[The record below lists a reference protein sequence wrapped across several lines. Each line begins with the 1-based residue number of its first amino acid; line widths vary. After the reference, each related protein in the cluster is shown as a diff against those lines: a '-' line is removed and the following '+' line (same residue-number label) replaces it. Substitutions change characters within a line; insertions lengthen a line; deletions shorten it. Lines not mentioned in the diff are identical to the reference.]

1 MSKLP
6 EKFPEY
12 SIMYKTL
19 SKKIIELE
27 KIKNTQE
34 TDEIQLKI
42 QNYQNEL
49 NKIRKM
55 FPDGFLMINKLF
67 LKNAMLP
74 WFL

>member
-12 SIMYKTL
+12 SIMHKTL

-27 KIKNTQE
+27 KVKENTQKGE
-34 TDEIQLKI
+34 MHEIQLKI

-55 FPDGFLMINKLF
+55 FPDGFF
-67 LKNAMLP
+67 DD
-74 WFL
+74 

>member
-27 KIKNTQE
+27 KIKKNVHKSE
-34 TDEIQLKI
+34 MNEMQLKI

-49 NKIRKM
+49 NKIREM
-55 FPDGFLMINKLF
+55 FPDGFF
-67 LKNAMLP
+67 DD
-74 WFL
+74 

>member
-1 MSKLP
+1 MSELP

-19 SKKIIELE
+19 SKKITELE
-27 KIKNTQE
+27 KIKENTQE
-34 TDEIQLKI
+34 IDEIQLKI

-55 FPDGFLMINKLF
+55 FPDGFF
-67 LKNAMLP
+67 DD
-74 WFL
+74 

>member
-1 MSKLP
+1 MSELP

-42 QNYQNEL
+42 QNYQKEL
-49 NKIRKM
+49 NRIKTM
-55 FPDGFLMINKLF
+55 FPDGFFDDK
-67 LKNAMLP
+67 
-74 WFL
+74 

>member
-19 SKKIIELE
+19 SKKITELE
-27 KIKNTQE
+27 KIKGNMQKSE
-34 TDEIQLKI
+34 MHYIQLKI

-49 NKIRKM
+49 NRIKTM
-55 FPDGFLMINKLF
+55 FPDDFFGD
-67 LKNAMLP
+67 
-74 WFL
+74 

>member
-42 QNYQNEL
+42 QNYQKEL
-49 NKIRKM
+49 NRIKTM
-55 FPDGFLMINKLF
+55 FPDGFFDDK
-67 LKNAMLP
+67 
-74 WFL
+74 

>member
-27 KIKNTQE
+27 KIKNTKE
-34 TDEIQLKI
+34 SEMHDIQLKI

-49 NKIRKM
+49 NRIKTM
-55 FPDGFLMINKLF
+55 FPDGFF
-67 LKNAMLP
+67 DE
-74 WFL
+74 

>member
-19 SKKIIELE
+19 SKKIMELE
-27 KIKNTQE
+27 KIKGNTKE
-34 TDEIQLKI
+34 SEMYDIPLKI

-49 NKIRKM
+49 NRIKTM
-55 FPDGFLMINKLF
+55 FPDGFF
-67 LKNAMLP
+67 DE
-74 WFL
+74 

>member
-12 SIMYKTL
+12 SIMHKTL

-27 KIKNTQE
+27 KVKENTLE
-34 TDEIQLKI
+34 IDEIELKI

-55 FPDGFLMINKLF
+55 FPDGFF
-67 LKNAMLP
+67 DD
-74 WFL
+74 

>member
-49 NKIRKM
+49 NRIEKM
-55 FPDGFLMINKLF
+55 FPDNFFDDK
-67 LKNAMLP
+67 
-74 WFL
+74 